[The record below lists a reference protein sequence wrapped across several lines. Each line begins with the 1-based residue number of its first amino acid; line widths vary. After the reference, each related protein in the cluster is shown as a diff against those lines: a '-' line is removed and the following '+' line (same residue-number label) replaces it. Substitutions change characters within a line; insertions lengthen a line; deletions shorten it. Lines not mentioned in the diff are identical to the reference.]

1 MPKLRTRSH
10 CIGLNAQ
17 AQHRI
22 GRKPD
27 ANAYCGLQTERERML
42 WWRRGSTCNLP
53 ARDKT
58 VTGTWERTK
67 HQDAPG

>member
-27 ANAYCGLQTERERML
+27 ANAYRVSNDNYNRE
-42 WWRRGSTCNLP
+42 
-53 ARDKT
+53 
-58 VTGTWERTK
+58 
-67 HQDAPG
+67 H